1 MNSKESYRSAKL
13 SVFLVVVIDLL
24 GFGIVLPLLPRYSK
38 DLYSFS
44 SFAPEARG
52 FVIGAI
58 MAIFSLMQFFFAPAW
73 GILSDRVGRRPILL
87 VGLVG
92 SVVFYG
98 LFAFASTLGSD
109 QADLALAL
117 LFVSRL
123 GAGIAGATIATAQA
137 VIADCTP
144 PQKRASGMALVGV
157 AFGIGFTL
165 GPLIAALGLWL
176 VPKEK
181 ALPGILAAGLS
192 FLALVFCFFKMPE
205 TLPAAGSDRPRKGWL
220 SLNRLTETLRMPVIG
235 SLVLVFF
242 LATFG
247 FAMFESTLAV
257 IATDSFQ
264 LESYKTLSL
273 LFAYVGFVLMFVQGG
288 FYRPLAK
295 KVPELKLTRWG
306 IILMLGGLVGL
317 AWATRLS
324 PETEF
329 RITLFLIS
337 LAVSVAGFAFL
348 TPSVQ
353 ALISRK
359 ASASRQGEV
368 LATNQSFSALARI
381 LGPMVG
387 LPLFDKSSV
396 YPYVAGAVVLI
407 LVAGLVLQIQRHE
420 SENQTE
426 ATPPTS

>member
-1 MNSKESYRSAKL
+1 MNSKESYRAAKL

-24 GFGIVLPLLPRYSK
+24 GFGIVLPLLPVYGK
-38 DLYSFS
+38 DLLTHS
-44 SFAPEARG
+44 SFAEESYG
-52 FVIGAI
+52 FVVGAI
-58 MAIFSLMQFFFAPAW
+58 MAVFSLMQFFFAPAW
-73 GILSDRVGRRPILL
+73 GILSDRIGRRPVLL

-92 SVVFYG
+92 SVLFYG
-98 LFAFASTLGSD
+98 LFAFASTLGRE
-109 QADLALAL
+109 QADLAIAL
-117 LFVSRL
+117 LFVSRI

-144 PQKRASGMALVGV
+144 PQKRASGMAIIGI

-176 VPKEK
+176 LPEQK
-181 ALPGILAAGLS
+181 ALPGILASALS
-192 FLALVFCFFKMPE
+192 FLALLYCFFKMPE
-205 TLPAAGSDRPRKGWL
+205 TLPAAGSDPNRPRKGWL
-220 SLNRLTETLRMPVIG
+220 SVTRLTETLRMPVIG
-235 SLVLVFF
+235 LLVLVFF

-257 IATDSFQ
+257 IATESFQ

-288 FYRPLAK
+288 FYRRLAK
-295 KVPELKLTRWG
+295 KVPELTLTRWG
-306 IILMLGGLVGL
+306 IILMLAGLVGL
-317 AWATRLS
+317 AFATRLK
-324 PETEF
+324 PENDI
-329 RITLFLIS
+329 RIPIFMIS

-359 ASASRQGEV
+359 ASATRQGEV

-387 LPLFDKSSV
+387 LPLSFQGSV
-396 YPYVAGAVVLI
+396 YPYVAGAVVLV
-407 LVAGLVLQIQRHE
+407 LVAGLVIQIRKKE
-420 SENQTE
+420 SEQQQT
-426 ATPPTS
+426 PD